1 MPPVDGEKR
10 MRSHSTDT
18 TLEGSSPLLMGVL
31 RAAGLVAV
39 MSLLGCESNVQP
51 LDPASLTVVASRAQ
65 NVAIGSYTVYAS
77 GLNNPRGLAFG
88 PDGTLYVAEAGAG
101 GTTSTAGLC
110 AQVPSPV
117 GPYLGGHS
125 AQITKISPA
134 LVKSTLVSGLPST
147 KNALGLVSGVSGL
160 EFMSGSLYAI
170 IDGAGCSHGHLDV
183 PNEIIRI
190 NTGNGAWTPIAN
202 LSAFYQSHPTLN
214 FEPDDFEPDGTP
226 YSMVGVRGDL
236 YVVEPNHGS
245 LDRVSLT
252 GEISRV
258 SDISA
263 QFGHIVPT
271 TVSYHGNFFVGNLN
285 TFGVVP
291 GSSQII
297 KITPSG
303 EMKTWVPGL
312 TAVLGSAWDER
323 GRLYVLETTTA
334 PGQPA
339 PMTGKVIRVDPSGAT
354 TVITDGL
361 FLPTAMTMGPD
372 GNLYVSNVGF
382 GPPPVGLGQVL
393 KIRLN

>member
-1 MPPVDGEKR
+1 M
-10 MRSHSTDT
+10 
-18 TLEGSSPLLMGVL
+18 
-31 RAAGLVAV
+31 A
-39 MSLLGCESNVQP
+39 LLGCESSVHP
-51 LDPASLTVVASRAQ
+51 LEPASRTEVASPAQ
-65 NVAIGSYTVYAS
+65 NAAIGSYTVYAS

-88 PDGTLYVAEAGAG
+88 LDGSLYVAEAGAG
-101 GTTSTAGLC
+101 GTTSTEGMC
-110 AQVPSPV
+110 AQVPGPV
-117 GPYLGGHS
+117 GPYRGGNS
-125 AQITKISPA
+125 ARITKISPA
-134 LVKSTLVSGLPST
+134 MTKSTLVSGLPST

-160 EFMSGSLYAI
+160 EFMNGSLYAI

-183 PNEIIRI
+183 PNAIIRVD
-190 NTGNGAWTPIAN
+190 TDNGAWTPIAN
-202 LSAFYQSHPTLN
+202 LSAFYQSNPTLN
-214 FEPDDFEPDGTP
+214 VEPDDFEPDGTP
-226 YSMVGVRGDL
+226 YSMVGVRGHL

-245 LDRVSLT
+245 LDRVSLN
-252 GEISRV
+252 GEVSRV
-258 SDISA
+258 IDISA

-271 TVSYHGNFFVGNLN
+271 TVSYNGNFFVGNLN

-291 GSSQII
+291 GSSQIM

-303 EMKTWVPGL
+303 QIKTWVSGL

-339 PMTGKVIRVDPSGAT
+339 PMTGKVVRVDPSGAT

-361 FLPTAMTMGPD
+361 FFPTAMTMGPD

>member
-1 MPPVDGEKR
+1 
-10 MRSHSTDT
+10 MRRPTIHG
-18 TLEGSSPLLMGVL
+18 TLAGSSPLYLSVGRAVGVV
-31 RAAGLVAV
+31 AALA
-39 MSLLGCESNVQP
+39 LLGCDRGVQP
-51 LDPASLTVVASRAQ
+51 LAPASPTPVASKAQ
-65 NVAIGSYTVYAS
+65 SAGIGSYTVYAS
-77 GLNNPRGLAFG
+77 GLSNPRGLKFDS
-88 PDGTLYVAEAGAG
+88 DGNLYVAEAGAG
-101 GTTSTAGLC
+101 GSTSTFGQC
-110 AQVPSPV
+110 AQVPSPP
-117 GPYLGGHS
+117 GPNLGGNS

-134 LVKSTLVSGLPST
+134 MVKSTLVAGLPSSI
-147 KNALGLVSGVSGL
+147 NGLGFVSGVSGL
-160 EFMSGSLYAI
+160 EFMNGSLYAI
-170 IDGAGCSHGHLDV
+170 IDGAGCSHGHTDV
-183 PNEIIRI
+183 PNEIIRV
-190 NTGNGAWTPIAN
+190 NTSSGAYVPIAN
-202 LSAFYQSHPTLN
+202 LSAFYQFHPTLN
-214 FEPDDFEPDGTP
+214 PEPDDFEADGTP

-245 LDRVSLT
+245 LDRVSLN
-252 GEISRV
+252 GEITRV

-303 EMKTWVPGL
+303 QMKTWVTGL

-334 PGQPA
+334 PGNPA
-339 PMTGKVIRVDPSGAT
+339 PMTGKVVRVDPSGET

-361 FLPTAMTMGPD
+361 LFPTAMTMGPD

-393 KIRLN
+393 KIQLN